1 MPTHIP
7 TVVFARERKKAGN
20 CPILHRNSLK
30 FAKWGAYNLVRAT
43 GSRAPVLRSGSW
55 RTSSRHLQKSHRQPV
70 DDSER
75 FEREFRPQ
83 EIQAQTVSEPGQR
96 RVSVENSEPRKRIQ
110 LPTGQSAM
118 KSKARL
124 ERPGSVPKHRKWCC
138 RSLHETCRER
148 YKDN

>member
-7 TVVFARERKKAGN
+7 TVVFARERKKAVS

-30 FAKWGAYNLVRAT
+30 FAKGEAYNLVRAT
-43 GSRAPVLRSGSW
+43 GSRAPVLRSGRW
-55 RTSSRHLQKSHRQPV
+55 RNSLRHLQKSHRQPV
-70 DDSER
+70 DDSHR

-83 EIQAQTVSEPGQR
+83 EVQAQTVSEPVQR

-118 KSKARL
+118 KSKAR
-124 ERPGSVPKHRKWCC
+124 
-138 RSLHETCRER
+138 
-148 YKDN
+148 